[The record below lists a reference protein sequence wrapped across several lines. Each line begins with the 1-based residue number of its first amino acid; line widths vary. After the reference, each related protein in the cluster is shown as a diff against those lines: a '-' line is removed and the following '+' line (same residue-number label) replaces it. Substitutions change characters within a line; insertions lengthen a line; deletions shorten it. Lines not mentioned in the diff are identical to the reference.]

1 MLPWGF
7 KITLLHIRHLRKKLA
22 LSRDLL
28 LGEAE
33 PEAVPVC
40 MGFSPSFFHWILIA
54 SQFVY
59 KPPRGQLLGK

>member
-7 KITLLHIRHLRKKLA
+7 KITLLHIGRLRKKLV
-22 LSRDLL
+22 LSRGLL

-40 MGFSPSFFHWILIA
+40 VGFSPSLFHWILIA

-59 KPPRGQLLGK
+59 KPSRGQLLGK